1 MELEEF
7 DLWVL
12 LEFKDIGIF
21 WNGMY
26 LCIYNNYGI

>member
-26 LCIYNNYGI
+26 ICIYNDI

>member
-26 LCIYNNYGI
+26 ICEYNGI

>member
-12 LEFKDIGIF
+12 LEFKDIGIL

-26 LCIYNNYGI
+26 ICIYNDI